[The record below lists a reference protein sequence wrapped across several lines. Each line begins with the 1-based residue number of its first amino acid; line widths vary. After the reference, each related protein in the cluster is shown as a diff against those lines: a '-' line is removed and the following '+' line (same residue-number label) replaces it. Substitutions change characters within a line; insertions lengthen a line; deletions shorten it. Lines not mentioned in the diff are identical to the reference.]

1 MVACLRSREAARAK
15 PGLWPSRAGDLTRLY
30 VPEPAPSGVDHRAAH
45 AAFFAGGALHVDCNQ
60 YRCNRG
66 GLAVGQSGYWFR
78 TGYGFGGFARSLADR
93 LLART
98 WPGGPSAVW
107 RQRRTWNVPFALGL
121 LGTAMSAIHVHE
133 YDYVGLVVAA
143 WLALSAPTSALEFAW
158 MAIGVVCLQVPLIG
172 MRLPILFWQPVWLLM
187 LSLRRRRPEFAA
199 VPAIAG
205 TPA

>member
-1 MVACLRSREAARAK
+1 MVACLRSREVARAK

-45 AAFFAGGALHVDCNQ
+45 AAFFAGGALYVDCNQ

-98 WPGGPSAVW
+98 WPGGAS
-107 RQRRTWNVPFALGL
+107 
-121 LGTAMSAIHVHE
+121 
-133 YDYVGLVVAA
+133 DK
-143 WLALSAPTSALEFAW
+143 
-158 MAIGVVCLQVPLIG
+158 IGRASCRERV
-172 MRLPILFWQPVWLLM
+172 
-187 LSLRRRRPEFAA
+187 
-199 VPAIAG
+199 
-205 TPA
+205 